1 VKAVILAAGIGS
13 RLAPYTD
20 IIPKAL
26 MPISLDES
34 GKFRSILEQ
43 LIYQISLSG
52 ITEVIL
58 VVNYKAEVIK
68 SYLGDGE
75 RFRIKLIYVEQEVLD
90 GNGGAYYRAQKYIEP
105 GEAVFITDCDNF
117 LSDDT
122 CIKQFIKFHLDQKY
136 DISVGT
142 FPVKDIT
149 KYAIIRVDVNGN
161 PVDIFEK
168 PSDREIWG
176 NTAKSGML
184 ILGPELAQSSREI
197 SRTPD
202 NEFTTTMIISH
213 AIQEDKQ
220 TGLFPIEC
228 EFTDIGTW
236 KDYIRIFKGQLTH

>member
-1 VKAVILAAGIGS
+1 MKAVILAAGIGS
-13 RLAPYTD
+13 RLSPYTN

-43 LIYQISLSG
+43 LIYQISLAG
-52 ITEVIL
+52 ITEIII
-58 VVNYKAEVIK
+58 VVNYKAELIK
-68 SYLGDGE
+68 SYLGDGD
-75 RFRIKLIYVEQEVLD
+75 RFGIKLTYVEQEVLD
-90 GNGGAYYRAQKYIEP
+90 GNGGAYYRAQKFIKP
-105 GEAVFITDCDNF
+105 GESVFITDCDNF

-122 CIKQFIKFHLDQKY
+122 CIKQFTEFHAGQSN

-142 FPVKDIT
+142 FPVEDIT
-149 KYAIIRVDVNGN
+149 RYAIIRVDDNHK
-161 PVDIFEK
+161 PIDIFEK
-168 PSDREIWG
+168 PTDREKWG

-197 SRTPD
+197 SRTTE
-202 NEFTTTMIISH
+202 NEFTTTMIIAH
-213 AIQEDKQ
+213 AIREDKQ

>member
-1 VKAVILAAGIGS
+1 MKAVILAAGIGS
-13 RLAPYTD
+13 RLSPYTN

-26 MPISLDES
+26 MPISLDNS

-43 LIYQISLSG
+43 LIYQISLAG
-52 ITEVIL
+52 IAEIIL
-58 VVNYKAEVIK
+58 VVNYKADVIK

-75 RFRIKLIYVEQEVLD
+75 RFGIKLIYVEQEVLD

-105 GEAVFITDCDNF
+105 GESVFITDCDNF
-117 LSDDT
+117 LSDDF
-122 CIKQFIKFHLDQKY
+122 CIKQFTDFHVKQKN

-142 FPVKDIT
+142 FPVEDIT
-149 KYAIIRVDVNGN
+149 KYAIIRVDGRGN
-161 PVDIFEK
+161 PADIFEK
-168 PSDREIWG
+168 PLDRKKWG

-184 ILGPELAQSSREI
+184 ILGPEIAQSSREI
-197 SRTPD
+197 SRTPE

-213 AIQEDKQ
+213 AIQKGKK

-236 KDYIRIFKGQLTH
+236 KDYIRIFKGQLA

>member
-1 VKAVILAAGIGS
+1 MKAVILAAGIGS
-13 RLAPYTD
+13 RLSPYTN

-26 MPISLDES
+26 MPISLDNS

-43 LIYQISLSG
+43 LIYQISLAG
-52 ITEVIL
+52 IAEIIL

-75 RFRIKLIYVEQEVLD
+75 RFGIKLIYVEQEVLD

-105 GEAVFITDCDNF
+105 GESVFITDCDNF
-117 LSDDT
+117 LSDDS
-122 CIKQFIKFHLDQKY
+122 CIKQFTDFHVKQKN

-142 FPVKDIT
+142 FPVEDIT
-149 KYAIIRVDVNGN
+149 KYAIIQVDGSGN
-161 PVDIFEK
+161 PADIYEK

-184 ILGPELAQSSREI
+184 ILGSELAQSSREI
-197 SRTPD
+197 SRTPE
-202 NEFTTTMIISH
+202 NEYTTTMIISH
-213 AIQEDKQ
+213 AIQKDKK
-220 TGLFPIEC
+220 TGLFPIGC

-236 KDYIRIFKGQLTH
+236 KDYIRIFKGQLA